1 MSKVESMKKYYLI
14 VRNTW
19 DEMLTYRASFI
30 MWRVRNTIQLL
41 TIYFLWLVVLPP
53 GKSLLGYSQP
63 LMLTYILGTS
73 LMDSIVL
80 SSRTYI
86 IGEEINNGN
95 LMNFLL
101 RPVNYFLYWFA
112 KDIGDKAMNV
122 CFSIVE
128 LTLIFII
135 LKPPFF
141 IQTSPFYI
149 LFFIFSAILSLFIY
163 FFINF
168 LLGLIG
174 FWSPEVWAPRFIF
187 ITLLGFF
194 AGSLFPLDILPKTI
208 FEIMKF
214 LPFTYLLYFPLK
226 IYLGQLN
233 FPQILSGLAISFFW
247 VFAIYFLVKIIWQK
261 GLKSYTAY
269 GR

>member
-1 MSKVESMKKYYLI
+1 MKKYYII

-19 DEMLTYRASFI
+19 DETLTYRVSFV
-30 MWRVRNTIQLL
+30 MWRVRNIIQLL
-41 TIYFLWLVVLPP
+41 TLYFLWLVVLPP
-53 GKSLLGYSQP
+53 GKSLLGYSHS

-73 LMDSIVL
+73 LIDSIVL
-80 SSRTYI
+80 SSRTYAV
-86 IGEEINNGN
+86 GEEINSGN

-101 RPVNYFLYWFA
+101 RPINYFLYWFS
-112 KDIGDKAMNV
+112 KDIGDKAINI

-128 LTLIFII
+128 LSLIFII
-135 LKPPFF
+135 LRPPFF
-141 IQTSPFYI
+141 IQTNLFYI
-149 LFFIFSAILSLFIY
+149 LLFIFSVILSLFIY
-163 FFINF
+163 FFLNF

-187 ITLLGFF
+187 ITLLGFL

-208 FEIMKF
+208 YEVLRF

-226 IYLGQLN
+226 IYLGQLS
-233 FPQILSGLAISFFW
+233 FPQIASGLLISAFW
-247 VFAIYFLVKIIWQK
+247 VFAIYFLVNAIWKK

>member
-1 MSKVESMKKYYLI
+1 MKKYYI
-14 VRNTW
+14 IARNTW
-19 DEMLTYRASFI
+19 DEMLTYRTSFV
-30 MWRVRNTIQLL
+30 MWRLRNIIQLM
-41 TIYFLWLVVLPP
+41 TIYFLWSVVIPQ
-53 GKSLLGYSQP
+53 GQSILGYTRGI
-63 LMLTYILGTS
+63 MLTYILGTS

-80 SSRTYI
+80 SSRTYEV
-86 IGEEINNGN
+86 GQEINSGN

-101 RPVNYFLYWFA
+101 RPMNYFLYWFA
-112 KDIGDKAMNV
+112 KDVGDKLMNV

-128 LTLIFII
+128 LSLVFII
-135 LKPPFF
+135 LKPPVF
-141 IQTSPFYI
+141 IQTNPFFI
-149 LFFIFSAILSLFIY
+149 LFFILSIILSLFLY

-187 ITLLGFF
+187 ITILGFF
-194 AGSLFPLDILPKTI
+194 AGSLFPLDILPKGI
-208 FEIMKF
+208 FEILRL

-233 FPQILSGLAISFFW
+233 FYQIISGLSVSAFW
-247 VFAIYFLVKIIWQK
+247 VLAIYFVVKTVWKK